1 MSKNKNDG
9 LPAVAAEGDLL
20 GPQRYVNDFSQKV
33 AINFLNCFSTAL
45 VQGLSSKPTANILV
59 NY

>member
-1 MSKNKNDG
+1 FQKKKNDG

-20 GPQRYVNDFSQKV
+20 GPQRYVNGFSKKV
-33 AINFLNCFSTAL
+33 ATNFLKCFSTSII
-45 VQGLSSKPTANILV
+45 QGLSSKPTANILV